1 MVPENAV
8 VMGNERKDL
17 VNDML
22 AHAYSRSSMRRLGF
36 VLCVLG
42 GEYV

>member
-1 MVPENAV
+1 MPENAV

-22 AHAYSRSSMRRLGF
+22 APHAYDTAGHR
-36 VLCVLG
+36 
-42 GEYV
+42 